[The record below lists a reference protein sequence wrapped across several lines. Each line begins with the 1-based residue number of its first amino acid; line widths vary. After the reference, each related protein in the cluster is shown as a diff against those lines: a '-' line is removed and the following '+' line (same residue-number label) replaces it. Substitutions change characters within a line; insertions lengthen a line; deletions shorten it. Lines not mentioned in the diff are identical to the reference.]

1 MLVVKQYVKK
11 PIFDGKEQSFRNRK
25 KQNCKTEN
33 KDGAVKN

>member
-25 KQNCKTEN
+25 KTELQ
-33 KDGAVKN
+33 DRE